1 MRFAR
6 QHCYYGWLFLEP
18 ADYRRIYNQLILMRD
33 ADLKRGDTSSGFP
46 TGFAEWCEDDL
57 KELAKQSVYKKRINE
72 HLDQMN
78 QVIANR
84 DSVTSLVAEKY
95 TISRR
100 RARQIASSAYLLLK
114 EDVEEGDLNRP
125 EMTAKI
131 LCVLENAMFQAMQK
145 KQYAAVAANAKV
157 LMRLIGL
164 DTQEVNHNHGFKHG
178 RTKTLYP

>member
-1 MRFAR
+1 MTSKRATKKETETR
-6 QHCYYGWLFLEP
+6 VAHAAELV
-18 ADYRRIYNQLILMRD
+18 ADGKSY
-33 ADLKRGDTSSGFP
+33 S
-46 TGFAEWCEDDL
+46 
-57 KELAKQSVYKKRINE
+57 
-72 HLDQMN
+72 
-78 QVIANR
+78 
-84 DSVTSLVAEKY
+84 SVTSLVAEKY

-178 RTKTLYP
+178 RTKTFYS